1 MSTVFDVTAVT
12 VDSGAP
18 IAAAADVDVIT
29 ISDVTTAP
37 SIVIDQPDTVQSV
50 MVEVPGL
57 QGPPGLQNVFVGPD
71 NPSAGWGM
79 AQKGFIWIEVNV

>member
-1 MSTVFDVTAVT
+1 VSTVFDVTAIT
-12 VDSGAP
+12 VDGGTP
-18 IAAAADVDVIT
+18 IVASADVDVIT

-50 MVEVPGL
+50 TVEVPGI

-71 NPSAGWGM
+71 DPSAGWGM
-79 AQKGFIWIEVNV
+79 AQKGFIWIEVDV